1 MFLQVLFFTTCERK
15 ILALTQRRVG
25 PRVVGDR
32 GRLQYFADAL
42 KLITKTY
49 TSPRNI
55 NSIFFQASAIAV
67 FWLSWF
73 NFSNLTFCSGEDILE
88 VEYNIFFAI
97 CCSLGFSI
105 AWLVAGWA
113 SVSKYAMLGC
123 VRAAIQIISYELI
136 TSAIFLNLF
145 IVTGT
150 TNFELFIDQQEYFPI
165 MLFFPL
171 LGIMNFIA
179 ALVETNRPPF
189 DLSEAESDLVA
200 GYNVEYAG
208 ILFGLFYLSEYVNLF
223 TNAFIIVIIF
233 FGAWWNILN
242 YLDNLMNVVC
252 HCFFTNQFLIEYS
265 KIFDLSIT
273 SGYLTLLNDWYV
285 PYWKALHRG
294 LMITYVRS
302 IFGITYDSVYWST
315 SISFPFKLTTEGVN
329 LNLINWDVTKINN
342 FIFAPIS
349 TTDVIKN
356 VLPNQLVNRDLIR
369 FNTFVGFTDVWTYA
383 TEIETK
389 KLSLDDYYIFSPEEQ
404 LERDKFKDFAK
415 RVLFIWDQLWKED
428 KRKEERRIEDPEWW
442 IVAPTVKAISLLLW
456 RNYYF

>member
-15 ILALTQRRVG
+15 ILALTQRRIG

-49 TSPRNI
+49 TSPRNV
-55 NSIFFQASAIAV
+55 NSLFFQGTAIAV

-123 VRAAIQIISYELI
+123 IRAAIQIISYELI

-145 IVTGT
+145 IITGT

-171 LGIMNFIA
+171 LGVMNFIA

-233 FGAWWNILN
+233 FGAWWNVLN
-242 YLDNLMNVVC
+242 YLDNLINVIFY
-252 HCFFTNQFLIEYS
+252 CFFTNNFLIEYT
-265 KIFDLSIT
+265 KIFNFSANTLYLNLIEVGRVQYWNNIH
-273 SGYLTLLNDWYV
+273 SGMMISFI
-285 PYWKALHRG
+285 RG
-294 LMITYVRS
+294 M
-302 IFGITYDSVYWST
+302 FGITYDGAYWST
-315 SISFPFKLTTEGVN
+315 SITFPIPLKTDSLD
-329 LNLINWDVTKINN
+329 LDSINWN
-342 FIFAPIS
+342 IFKEAELVGITLDITS
-349 TTDVIKN
+349 VFNSII
-356 VLPNQLVNRDLIR
+356 PNQISDRDLLHYNTYIGGVEMWSYITDIDRSNLLIEVYDIEEVSTPDVQEPSQPR
-369 FNTFVGFTDVWTYA
+369 F
-383 TEIETK
+383 IEYD
-389 KLSLDDYYIFSPEEQ
+389 LRYF
-404 LERDKFKDFAK
+404 
-415 RVLFIWDQLWKED
+415 LF
-428 KRKEERRIEDPEWW
+428 
-442 IVAPTVKAISLLLW
+442 
-456 RNYYF
+456 

>member
-49 TSPRNI
+49 TSPRNV
-55 NSIFFQASAIAV
+55 NSLFFQGSAIAV

-145 IVTGT
+145 IITGT

-233 FGAWWNILN
+233 FGAWWNVLN
-242 YLDNLMNVVC
+242 YLDNLMNVIFY
-252 HCFFTNQFLIEYS
+252 CFFKNNFLIEYS
-265 KIFDLSIT
+265 KVFNSVVN
-273 SGYLTLLNDWYV
+273 SQYNYLMLGHAI
-285 PYWKALHRG
+285 YWDKIYRG
-294 LMITYVRS
+294 MMISYIRS
-302 IFGITYDSVYWST
+302 IFGITYDGVHWST
-315 SISFPFKLTTEGVN
+315 SISFPVAVN
-329 LNLINWDVTKINN
+329 FNYVNFSTIDWFIVKSNN
-342 FIFAPIS
+342 FNTPLFNINDIVNNTIPNCVSSRDVFIYN
-349 TTDVIKN
+349 TYVMNVEVWGYITD
-356 VLPNQLVNRDLIR
+356 
-369 FNTFVGFTDVWTYA
+369 
-383 TEIETK
+383 
-389 KLSLDDYYIFSPEEQ
+389 LSRSELTLQDYYIGEETSPIEEIQ
-404 LERDKFKDFAK
+404 EDLNAE
-415 RVLFIWDQLWKED
+415 LPPIWRTILSNPL
-428 KRKEERRIEDPEWW
+428 ILSG
-442 IVAPTVKAISLLLW
+442 V
-456 RNYYF
+456 

>member
-1 MFLQVLFFTTCERK
+1 MDVIYGFLFFFLSFLFMFLQVLFFTTCERK

-49 TSPRNI
+49 TSPRNV
-55 NSIFFQASAIAV
+55 NSLFFQGSAIAV

-145 IVTGT
+145 IITGT

-208 ILFGLFYLSEYVNLF
+208 ILFGLFYLSEYINLF

-233 FGAWWNILN
+233 FGAWWNVLN
-242 YLDNLMNVVC
+242 YLDNLINVIFY
-252 HCFFTNQFLIEYS
+252 CFFKNNFLIEYS
-265 KIFDLSIT
+265 KIFDL
-273 SGYLTLLNDWYV
+273 TLDSQYYNLLEYGHAV
-285 PYWKALHRG
+285 YWEKIHRG
-294 LMITYVRS
+294 MMISYIKS
-302 IFGITYDSVYWST
+302 IFGITYDGAYWST
-315 SISFPFKLTTEGVN
+315 SISFPIVAEFSNVNFETVDWYILKVNNFRSPYFNISDIVNSFIPNHISDRDALTYNTYIADIEVWGCITSLDKNKILSENYCIDNNVNNVVPLEEVQEELTTN
-329 LNLINWDVTKINN
+329 LPPIIKFIVDNPLI
-342 FIFAPIS
+342 FGGA
-349 TTDVIKN
+349 
-356 VLPNQLVNRDLIR
+356 
-369 FNTFVGFTDVWTYA
+369 
-383 TEIETK
+383 
-389 KLSLDDYYIFSPEEQ
+389 
-404 LERDKFKDFAK
+404 
-415 RVLFIWDQLWKED
+415 
-428 KRKEERRIEDPEWW
+428 
-442 IVAPTVKAISLLLW
+442 
-456 RNYYF
+456 

>member
-49 TSPRNI
+49 TSPRNV
-55 NSIFFQASAIAV
+55 NSLFFQGSAIAV

-73 NFSNLTFCSGEDILE
+73 NFSNLTFCSGEDVLE

-123 VRAAIQIISYELI
+123 IRAAIQIISYELI

-208 ILFGLFYLSEYVNLF
+208 ILFGLFYLSEYINLF

-233 FGAWWNILN
+233 FGAWWNVLN
-242 YLDNLMNVVC
+242 YLDNLVNVVF
-252 HCFFTNQFLIEYS
+252 HCFFINHFMIEYS
-265 KIFDLSIT
+265 KIFDPSINAR
-273 SGYLTLLNDWYV
+273 LVNLINEMHV
-285 PYWKALHRG
+285 AYWKLVHRG
-294 LMITYVRS
+294 VMITYIRG
-302 IFGITYDSVYWST
+302 IFGITYDSVHWST
-315 SISFPFKLTTEGVN
+315 SISFPLKLTAGVDN
-329 LNLINWDVTKINN
+329 LNLIDWSNRKIDN
-342 FIFAPIS
+342 FVFTPVD
-349 TTDVIKN
+349 TTNVIKN
-356 VLPNQLVNRDLIR
+356 VLPKQLVNPDILML
-369 FNTFVGFTDVWTYA
+369 NTFVGDTDVLNYI
-383 TEIETK
+383 IERRK
-389 KLSLDDYYIFSPEEQ
+389 RRICLDKYYIFSEEEQ
-404 LERDKFKDFAK
+404 ARRDDYRAFLRRVQLIWNEMLKDPDSF
-415 RVLFIWDQLWKED
+415 DPED
-428 KRKEERRIEDPEWW
+428 PFGKKKRKLTAWDLMIEQP
-442 IVAPTVKAISLLLW
+442 ILISGV
-456 RNYYF
+456 

>member
-49 TSPRNI
+49 TSPRNV
-55 NSIFFQASAIAV
+55 NSLFFQGAAIAV

-145 IVTGT
+145 IITGT

-233 FGAWWNILN
+233 FGAWWNVLN
-242 YLDNLMNVVC
+242 YLDNLMNVIFY
-252 HCFFTNQFLIEYS
+252 CFFKNNFILEFSKVFDPNMNSYNNALIL
-265 KIFDLSIT
+265 K
-273 SGYLTLLNDWYV
+273 GH
-285 PYWKALHRG
+285 ALHWDKMYRG
-294 LMITYVRS
+294 LMITYIRS
-302 IFGITYDSVYWST
+302 MFGITYDHVHWST
-315 SISFPFKLTTEGVN
+315 SISFPMPIDLSPANFKLIDWPAKITGEN
-329 LNLINWDVTKINN
+329 IPMSINTNDIINN
-342 FIFAPIS
+342 IIPSRILDRDLLAYNTYIGGMELWDYVVNF
-349 TTDVIKN
+349 
-356 VLPNQLVNRDLIR
+356 NRDLLT
-369 FNTFVGFTDVWTYA
+369 NNN
-383 TEIETK
+383 
-389 KLSLDDYYIFSPEEQ
+389 YYIHTETLPTIQEAHRAMQENLPALLRTIVSYP
-404 LERDKFKDFAK
+404 
-415 RVLFIWDQLWKED
+415 FILGG
-428 KRKEERRIEDPEWW
+428 
-442 IVAPTVKAISLLLW
+442 A
-456 RNYYF
+456 